1 MCLRSWFASASASAW
16 TNERPDK
23 GRKPVPA
30 VWAFGF
36 FGGWSNQRKPWSG
49 PEWHQVKGRLGC
61 FSLRS
66 KGDRIQKPHDRLSG
80 KVSLA
85 GANKIQSGR
94 LCYFTQ
100 SCGCRGFAEIAPGC
114 PCEIARHSGKQCSI
128 GFPPVSI
135 RTIGDAFQVFA
146 VSDLLMFREYH
157 ANSGESKFL
166 DLCPRRIVLSGR
178 HNLLSGG

>member
-1 MCLRSWFASASASAW
+1 MNVPIKAGSLFLLFGHLDSSEVGQIKESPGADQNGTKLR
-16 TNERPDK
+16 
-23 GRKPVPA
+23 A
-30 VWAFGF
+30 VWDVF
-36 FGGWSNQRKPWSG
+36 
-49 PEWHQVKGRLGC
+49 
-61 FSLRS
+61 RS
-66 KGDRIQKPHDRLSG
+66 EAKGDRIQKPHDRLSG

-100 SCGCRGFAEIAPGC
+100 SCGCRGFPEIAPGC